1 MIVFLLQ
8 VFRDPGRRP
17 RTDRFNAK
25 PSANPLA
32 TPPANKPPISSIFNI
47 WARCAWPAPHKPST
61 GRRQQERPQSEHQ
74 VWESTP
80 PKPAIPNVAA
90 APGHHWFSSDTILF
104 SPFYAPELGVISTA
118 HPGEA
123 LTVSNF
129 GPANQIMVTS
139 RLEGVF

>member
-1 MIVFLLQ
+1 MGI
-8 VFRDPGRRP
+8 DP
-17 RTDRFNAK
+17 
-25 PSANPLA
+25 
-32 TPPANKPPISSIFNI
+32 
-47 WARCAWPAPHKPST
+47 
-61 GRRQQERPQSEHQ
+61 SEACH
-74 VWESTP
+74 P
-80 PKPAIPNVAA
+80 DVAA